1 MSRSLSLLIIAGC
14 TAAPSTS
21 APKPARPVDR
31 DPLAVERAAY
41 DAARP
46 VFERWCVRCH
56 VPTNGSMSVIT
67 SDTFDISTYPF
78 TGQSGALAGYHV
90 ADVLGTMFGDLDAPD
105 GADEFRRPWAQHAPR
120 MPKTEPGA
128 VQGDDLALV
137 RTWTVAWRAAH
148 RAGLH
153 TPAANQRPGE

>member
-1 MSRSLSLLIIAGC
+1 MSRSLSLLIVAGC
-14 TAAPSTS
+14 TAAPS
-21 APKPARPVDR
+21 KPVKHAAR

-46 VFERWCVRCH
+46 VLDRWCARCH

-67 SDTFDISTYPF
+67 SNTFDISTYPF
-78 TGQSGALAGYHV
+78 GGSDGPKAGYHV
-90 ADVLGTMFGDLDAPD
+90 ADVLGIMFDDLD
-105 GADEFRRPWAQHAPR
+105 GADGTDELRRPWAQHAPR
-120 MPKTEPGA
+120 MPRNDPGA
-128 VQGDDLALV
+128 VKGDELALV

-153 TPAANQRPGE
+153 PQGR